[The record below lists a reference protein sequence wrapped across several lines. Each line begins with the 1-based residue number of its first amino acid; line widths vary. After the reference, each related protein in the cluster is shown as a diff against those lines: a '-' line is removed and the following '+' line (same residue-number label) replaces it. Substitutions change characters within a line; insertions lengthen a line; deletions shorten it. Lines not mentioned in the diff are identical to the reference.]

1 MKTMKIETIEL
12 SVPQRRLMEIFAK
25 DLNEGDFGDKRIRLL
40 LEYLR
45 ELLADEKMPSDTLCR
60 MLDGTLLD
68 LDFYKFYTAHMC
80 NIYDCDYDSYAPTPD
95 ELSAEDYLDSLK
107 NCFPQV
113 FTGLLEKPRQF
124 ISASEN
130 LILTWEMGYGNRICD
145 EIYTASEETR
155 QIAYII
161 YDYIDTRSNA
171 WPFMMDNFLAQWT
184 NYLLTR
190 EWSDKEAFYKQ
201 KWHSEKALRESYQ
214 QVNEHL
220 VKENLELKEAIQE
233 RFITIMDAARAV
245 MAKLY
250 HKDDVEVPADNL
262 RKLIT
267 RHNSNL
273 VADFTGKQN
282 RSYFAV
288 EKLIPLFKA
297 EDIALTDGEITDAII
312 NKARTREEL
321 ES

>member
-45 ELLADEKMPSDTLCR
+45 ELLADEKMPSNTLCR

-130 LILTWEMGYGNRICD
+130 LILTLHGVELLQLAERCLKILLDDGVADIEGLGAERRDDDRVDGPARDGRALLVGGDLVDLPGERGHEAVGAENEVLAQLVRDHLVVGTEMPRD
-145 EIYTASEETR
+145 PRA
-155 QIAYII
+155 QIAL
-161 YDYIDTRSNA
+161 RL
-171 WPFMMDNFLAQWT
+171 LAEREDLRVLADGGSELFHRAVDLELYRVVDEQHAAVVGQVGE
-184 NYLLTR
+184 NGGVLLAR
-190 EWSDKEAFYKQ
+190 
-201 KWHSEKALRESYQ
+201 ALR
-214 QVNEHL
+214 
-220 VKENLELKEAIQE
+220 
-233 RFITIMDAARAV
+233 
-245 MAKLY
+245 
-250 HKDDVEVPADNL
+250 
-262 RKLIT
+262 
-267 RHNSNL
+267 
-273 VADFTGKQN
+273 
-282 RSYFAV
+282 
-288 EKLIPLFKA
+288 LF
-297 EDIALTDGEITDAII
+297 E
-312 NKARTREEL
+312 
-321 ES
+321 